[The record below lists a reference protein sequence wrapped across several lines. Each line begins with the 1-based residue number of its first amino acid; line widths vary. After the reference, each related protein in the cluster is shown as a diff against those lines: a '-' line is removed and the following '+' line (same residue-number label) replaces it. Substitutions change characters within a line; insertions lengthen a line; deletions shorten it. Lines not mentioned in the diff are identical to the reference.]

1 MCGVNESDLKRPELY
16 INRELSLLG
25 FNRRVLEQA
34 KDPSLPLLERLRFLG
49 ISSTNLD
56 EFFEVRVA
64 GLQQRAELV
73 ATALSPDD
81 MTAGETLQAVRKEAF
96 ILVEDQYRVLNEIL
110 IPELANAGIHII
122 KRDNWSEAQDAWLRH
137 YFENQLLPILSPLGL
152 DPAHPFPRILNKSLN
167 FIVPLEGKDAFGRP
181 SGTAIV
187 QAPRALARV
196 IALPR
201 SDKTAHE
208 FVLLSSVIHAYVDRL
223 FPGMQVLGC
232 YQFRVTRNS
241 DLYIEDEEVDD
252 ILRAVQGEIASR
264 RYGDAVRLEVSR
276 ECPEITSSFL
286 LRQFELGPEDLY
298 AVNGPVNL
306 SRLGEIYDR
315 IDRPDL
321 KYPAFVPGVPR
332 HLAQGAEIFAAIRRG
347 DLLLHHPF
355 ESFLPV
361 AAFLQQAAVDPQV
374 LAIKQ
379 TMYRTGPDSII
390 VDALVLAAHAGKEVT
405 VVIELRARFDEADN
419 IALANRLQE
428 AGAHVLYGI
437 VGFKTHAK
445 MALVVRRE
453 GAILRRYVHL
463 GTGNYH
469 LRTAKAYTDY
479 GFFTSQPEVGEDVNH
494 IFLQLTSLGTVTH
507 LHSLIQ
513 SPFSLHAHMLSLIER
528 ERQHAAAGK
537 RGRIILKLNALTE
550 PDLIQALYRA
560 AIEGVRV
567 DLLVRGIC
575 CLRPGI
581 PGVSLNIHVRSIIGR
596 FLEHSRVYY
605 FANAGKEELYCAS
618 ADGMERNF
626 FRRVEVAFPIHQP
639 RLRKRIVRDLKRYL
653 KDNSHAWILQANGEY
668 RRPHPR
674 RNTIH
679 DAQAELLAEL
689 ADHT

>member
-1 MCGVNESDLKRPELY
+1 MIDLKAPSLY
-16 INRELSLLG
+16 INRELSLLS

-34 KDPSLPLLERLRFLG
+34 KDPTLPLLERLRFLC

-73 ATALSPDD
+73 GTALSPDD
-81 MTAGETLQAVRKEAF
+81 MTPTETLFAVREEALA
-96 ILVEDQYRVLNEIL
+96 LVDEQYRALNEIL
-110 IPELANAGIHII
+110 IPELVSVGIHII
-122 KRDNWSEAQDAWLRH
+122 KRDSWTEAQDAWLRR
-137 YFENQLLPILSPLGL
+137 YFEEELQPILSPLAL

-167 FIVPLEGKDAFGRP
+167 FIVSLEGQDAFGRH
-181 SGTAIV
+181 SGLAIV

-201 SDKTAHE
+201 PERQTHE
-208 FVLLSSVIHAYVDRL
+208 FVLLSSVIHAYVDQL
-223 FPGMQVLGC
+223 FPGMKVLGC

-241 DLYIEDEEVDD
+241 DLFIEDEEVDD

-276 ECPEITSSFL
+276 ECPEPTSRFL
-286 LRQFELGPEDLY
+286 LRQFGLGPEDLY

-306 SRLGEIYDR
+306 NRLGETYDR

-332 HLAQGAEIFAAIRRG
+332 QLTQGADLFAAIRRA
-347 DLLLHHPF
+347 DIVLHHPF

-361 AAFLQQAAVDPQV
+361 AAFIQQAAADPKV

-379 TMYRTGPDSII
+379 TMYRTGPESVIA
-390 VDALVLAAHAGKEVT
+390 DALVLAAHAGKEVT

-419 IALANRLQE
+419 IAVANRLQE

-453 GAILRRYVHL
+453 GGGLRRYVHL

-479 GFFTSQPEVGEDVNH
+479 GLFTCNPEIGEDVNH
-494 IFLQLTSLGTVTH
+494 VFLQLTSLGTVIR
-507 LHSLIQ
+507 LHKLAQ
-513 SPFSLHAHMLSLIER
+513 SPFSLHGRMLAFIER
-528 ERQHAAAGK
+528 ECEHARAG
-537 RGRIILKLNALTE
+537 RPAHIILKMNALTE
-550 PDLIQALYRA
+550 PEVIQALYRA
-560 AIEGVRV
+560 SMDGVRIQ
-567 DLLVRGIC
+567 LIVRGIC

-581 PGVSLNIHVRSIIGR
+581 AGVSENIQVRSVIGR

-605 FANAGKEELYCAS
+605 FANGGKKELFCAS
-618 ADGMERNF
+618 ADWMERNF
-626 FRRVEVAFPIHQP
+626 FRRIETCFPVLQT
-639 RLRKRIVRDLKRYL
+639 RLRDRVLRDLKKYL
-653 KDNSHAWILQANGEY
+653 KDNTHAWILQADGHY
-668 RRPHPR
+668 RRPRPR
-674 RNTIH
+674 KKAGI
-679 DAQAELLAEL
+679 DAQALLLTELTEQS
-689 ADHT
+689 

>member
-1 MCGVNESDLKRPELY
+1 MTPTDLKGPGLY
-16 INRELSLLG
+16 INRELSLLA

-34 KDPSLPLLERLRFLG
+34 KDRTLPLLERLRFLC

-81 MTAGETLQAVRKEAF
+81 MTARETLQAVRHEALA
-96 ILVEDQYRVLNEIL
+96 LVEDQYRVLNELL
-110 IPELANAGIHII
+110 IPELAAAQIHII
-122 KRDNWSEAQDAWLRH
+122 KRDNWTEAQDAWLRRH
-137 YFENQLLPILSPLGL
+137 FETELLPILSPLGL

-167 FIVPLEGKDAFGRP
+167 FIVPLDGQDAFGRH
-181 SGTAIV
+181 SGMAIV

-196 IALPR
+196 IALPSPQR
-201 SDKTAHE
+201 SIHQ

-223 FPGMQVLGC
+223 FPGMRVLGC

-276 ECPEITSSFL
+276 ECPETTSNFL
-286 LRQFELGPEDLY
+286 LRQFGLGPEDLY

-306 SRLGEIYDR
+306 NRLGEIYDPV
-315 IDRPDL
+315 DRPDL
-321 KYPAFVPGVPR
+321 KYSAFVPGVPR
-332 HLAQGAEIFAAIRRG
+332 HMSQSPDIFAAIRRN
-347 DLLLHHPF
+347 DTVLHHPF

-361 AAFLQQAAVDPQV
+361 AEFIQQAATDPRV

-379 TMYRTGPDSII
+379 TMYRTGPDSVI
-390 VDALVLAAHAGKEVT
+390 VDSLVQAAHAGKEVT

-419 IALANRLQE
+419 IALATRLQE
-428 AGAHVLYGI
+428 AGAHVLYGV

-453 GAILRRYVHL
+453 GAGLRRYVHL

-469 LRTAKAYTDY
+469 LRTAKTYTDY
-479 GFFTSQPEVGEDVNH
+479 GLLTCDPEMGEDVNH
-494 IFLQLTSLGTVTH
+494 VFLQLTSLGTVIR
-507 LHSLIQ
+507 LHKLAQ

-528 ERQHAAAGK
+528 ERQHALDGK
-537 RGRIILKLNALTE
+537 PAHIILKLNALTE
-550 PDLIQALYRA
+550 PDVIQALYRA
-560 AIEGVRV
+560 SMAGVRV
-567 DLLVRGIC
+567 QLIVRGIC
-575 CLRPGI
+575 CLRPGV
-581 PGVSLNIHVRSIIGR
+581 PGVSEGIHVRSVIGR

-605 FANAGKEELYCAS
+605 FANAGKKEVFCAS
-618 ADGMERNF
+618 ADWMERNF
-626 FRRVEVAFPIHQP
+626 FRRVEICFPIQQK
-639 RLRKRIVRDLKRYL
+639 RLKGRILRDLKRYL
-653 KDNSHAWILQANGEY
+653 KDNSHAWILQADGHY
-668 RRPHPR
+668 RRPRPR
-674 RNTIH
+674 KAARR
-679 DAQAELLAEL
+679 DAQAELLSEL
-689 ADHT
+689 ADRS